1 MADDITRDDDE
12 LNSTDD
18 QGRVRRIPKN
28 VPTLFR
34 ARMPLRPPDPRQV
47 GDPAIRYPDLT
58 DRYRWISELE
68 ETRKANEREI
78 ARLQERK
85 DQEGNKGTRKRRR
98 MARSYFDRKISQAEE
113 RISYIQGLVST
124 FEQEAEE
131 IQRGLPQPIK
141 PPDQFARIHGE
152 MEARIAR
159 QNKLE
164 PKERPTANRVAPPMS
179 QGRPLGETLVP
190 GNQGPVPRLFIHGRP
205 PVANDASYEW
215 ANPNSPDYADESQL
229 RAQFEASVDRFASQA
244 KTAAAVTRLSPFRYK
259 VDVRGRSHEVTLDPV
274 FRAPVIQGKMLIP
287 NQGNDHFSYAAQAL
301 VESESMKEALEAG
314 LNVPRFSEISNR
326 HIGGQLSRAH
336 VTALRSLRQVGEG
349 LRQYYG
355 PEDRKPTYI
364 FEENADLVAL
374 PSHLAGSDSTDFDE
388 QWGRRG
394 MMAFSA
400 KEVFREW
407 LGYHATNDGRI
418 IMPDPA
424 KGMARGKLRANANP
438 SRTYTPM
445 DVARKGEARRVGF
458 SALRPASGQADLE
471 IIADT
476 LIAPHHIM
484 PPGQIDIAEKMA
496 ENVMLS
502 RSKQARQSLSWED
515 IGQIELNQADGLLQP
530 SNFVHMYNRPGREG
544 DVRRFGIEDMDAR
557 QVSLDAMMMD
567 LPKTR
572 QTALALMNQ
581 GRHFANE
588 KGVPIHKLLTEMP
601 ANKGTTN
608 YMNVLLSENQAELP
622 PGLYDE
628 AVNSAN
634 VLLEPLGYF
643 IGGGAKKGREY
654 MPELVAEYR
663 SFNHIRHTD
672 KFMGSAL
679 VKGEAAVKTKLATSN
694 RQDLIDQADML
705 IGGTEPLKGYQ
716 AYLSGLANA
725 ASRDPRIRAYLADR
739 HKLTP
744 NAEGTYI
751 HDESTHA
758 NWMGAVDELFVRG
771 LESPHMRDMMKAWGI
786 LHEGVSFTRIASTS
800 VAAPFLEGPNGEDP
814 QIPGYTATL
823 LGNNRWEIT
832 SPERDVFRL
841 PVPVMATMSVSVS
854 GKPGQM
860 NIADLSAVHRGNPE
874 VFERLFAQGEKFRGM
889 SASVLRSAL
898 RQNPTVDED
907 VVRLQSA
914 PAAEIL
920 AQNLQEESTGL
931 RPDRAD
937 DKFYLAALKQRYE
950 RKDAEGVRNS
960 VSAGTGQYPD
970 FLLEKGDFSIRMIDP
985 STAYHLANF
994 DMEGENNAAVV
1005 SAYVKTLRSM
1015 EANDPT
1021 MLASSAQRYQDEIE
1035 TLARSR
1041 AIRKGLLSGRM
1052 EGTHTHG
1059 VLGTIELPENMF
1071 ASGYV
1076 RPWGKLKAMITRWP
1090 FVTDESSAPLHAISF
1105 EEANKKYG
1113 TDLSTDPKFMRR
1125 NVLASSFAMAAQLWQ
1140 MDYDGD
1146 TALASF
1152 LRNAKQIAV
1161 SPVSEIT
1168 RRALIS
1174 SNIPQEQVAELM
1186 QGHPEHAWQAMY
1198 RAGLG
1203 GGKGAIDSKLRD
1215 WASNYAGKASTLLG
1229 SVNKMFGKV
1238 TETTNVEAMSGAM
1251 NERWAKGMTGSVD
1264 TSVAGLLALVGA
1276 TGNDA
1281 DREGTRYLSRA
1292 LGLNAKQPTID
1303 LGSAMN
1309 LDELDEHFDFLRSS
1323 FWPDYFDLNYD
1334 RSTHH
1339 TNRIANFFEGA
1350 RRAGMNLEDLEPLL
1364 RAEGQRDRNE
1374 AVYDFL
1380 KASSGVD
1387 NSPIDDEAFYQTLAG
1402 VTPTRLGGR
1411 MEGPQRYAAVKD
1423 TLISRYG
1430 EAMSLGRTKTLL
1442 EDSTPTKTTGWGTVP
1457 KWLARV
1463 AGRFSDPSGVRG
1475 FGNELPPPDVARE
1488 LVHNYVAEVS
1498 SQNMR
1503 AVGDFFS
1510 IFGRKTFA
1518 GNRTPGE
1525 IEKSLSAYP
1534 QILSR
1539 SGGKDIF
1546 ANIVGKYKD
1555 LWLNRKSVNVGGDTG
1570 LSFNEFTASLSARA
1584 GEVGAAWGQARQNLN
1599 LEGALSEMEKAEW
1612 LPATHVF
1619 SPSQLKGPGRFQDMV
1634 EGHALTWP
1642 ERAFSFDEAGIERTG
1657 TGTVFHNMLQQVLI
1671 GSGVAKAENVERR
1684 MLSTKFGMV
1693 IQGTSDYADPETGEV
1708 RDLKFVS
1715 SKRFDQLTGAAEAL
1729 NDPNADLN
1737 ALRGG
1742 DLDELI
1748 AQVTAYVHGFAE
1760 MTGKDFTGGF
1770 LDIYD
1775 RGQVEQN
1782 VSSRLAALQGGP
1794 GARPSDMPMNLY
1806 LENAVKSG
1814 HFTPQLFSEALAES
1828 RSASIPV
1835 DLSNR
1840 LVQQNWLEKLGLAQ
1854 QAAYVA
1860 ERAGITDA
1868 RGRRRSKPIM
1878 VNRAQLPDRPATE
1891 ADLQNARKKQGIL
1904 AKVFAKFAP
1913 PGMTYQER
1921 PYMAKNYQP
1930 PKSLNL
1936 RKSAGMASDN
1946 PFFND
1951 DFFSMMDSAQAKAE
1965 QRAAVERQQQKMEDA
1980 LAQPQAGEQPG
1991 EAGGVPPPNNLGNVL
2006 HPDPPAAP
2014 ANGSPAA
2021 PGGPTG
2027 SSPVNNPTPATATS
2041 LPPVPQVNNAA
2052 PSPTVADADYDRW
2065 LNAARAGGVGISYT
2079 DSLRPGRMAEADI
2092 SEGRPVIRLS
2102 PGLRG
2107 KNDHAQRLTRWHE
2120 LGHAVEMM
2128 GNPYEDDT
2136 KGKDW
2141 LELLGWAS
2149 GNLGGATLA
2158 RDIERVREDP
2168 RFYGPGGLDPKVAS
2182 EPQEMAADVLGLYM
2196 MDPKAFKEVAPH
2208 LVPIAQ
2214 QTLSRIAPQLAQAAG
2229 VKVAGGQVERDPAKL
2244 NPQAQM
2250 GARMANR
2257 PGAGNG
2263 VYPGGAPGMG
2273 MPWGAAPGMYV
2284 DPMSGMGGPG
2294 SYVQHWQMQSMVA
2307 AANLARDIG
2316 ATRSIRGQMTSDG
2329 LNLHFETP
2337 EPISGSQVNDLR
2349 EKVKGLSDELDE
2361 LVPRMGATWQQAR
2374 EGVTDMGE
2382 LRKSLTEW
2390 NRQLKDISEQLPKPG
2405 KYDAS
2410 SLGRQGRDDFTSLT
2424 QETRDVRER
2433 LATFEAIYD
2442 RLKGKVGL
2450 AEWDEAL
2457 VEMTGGDAQTSLGG
2471 GGGRRGRSGGRGG
2484 ESGPPGI
2491 WGRFTDDLG
2500 GFAGMG
2506 WAGFAAFSLS
2516 RINNLM
2522 FGGIANDI
2530 ETYRQGNMGMTGLH
2544 RTLYGPNGGVDPSL
2558 TERMMANSFTQNWVS
2573 YRAGERFS
2581 GLATTAQDTYNNMF
2595 SLDQQTNIRTAKEAG
2610 KGLLGAGAA
2619 AVVSMYMGRKVLGGM
2634 GGVGRL
2640 AAGVAGLSGFASGQ
2654 EADSPLDAIVD
2665 GASNAAMLGLAAAQ
2679 VSQMLGGPGQ
2689 RAVSTLSPTVAKY
2702 MKGGALSRWW
2712 GGKLL
2717 GAEALGGRI
2726 AASGVMG
2733 SLGAAGAAA
2742 GVALPVLGGIGGL
2755 LAMGAGMEAMGAG
2768 IDDSKIDWDRY
2779 WKMREGGTYL
2789 SQRAARWVASGE
2801 APGWVGNF
2809 LQWGDRNSF
2818 TPTVQQ
2824 RAIAHGVIQAP
2835 DEDSGQLTYVSA
2847 GDAQRI
2853 ARNAFRK
2860 GDISKLGIKDTED
2873 LVKQLGL
2880 AGAGG
2885 DPEMVAQL
2893 ASAFMGATGTD
2904 LAGLTSGSSD
2914 RAKLLFET
2922 ITNAIREKM
2931 NPTQMMASQ
2940 FGFAQAM
2947 GYTAYSDTGVQMAS
2961 NFGQRSGIQQEQAL
2975 MGAQLMSG
2983 YDVTNLGLNA
2993 AGREHF
2999 ASSLGAMA
3007 RYHSE
3012 GSIMRAQQLI
3022 QPSTPYTFNLGLQME
3037 TITPAG
3043 IWADY
3048 GIQNIAPTMDLQT
3061 GLAANQEEL
3070 WNLDRKQMKMV
3081 DAHRVREYRIA
3092 WGTPAKMGGYYAG
3105 NTGGVYTPPVPAVMG
3120 EMQQRQ
3126 QFNLDMLNKRHGH
3139 AMADMDWNIGLI
3151 SSNLGRSMAMA
3162 GAQFAITQKGWEF
3175 QEQQFGFNRMN
3186 FNMNVRHGDERFAM
3200 QLGHIDR
3207 SLGMN
3212 LAERGLQRQ
3221 IMMTQYRQQD
3231 EEMAIANQRRP
3242 VTWQW
3247 RFEDMAFQG
3256 EQAGLEFGWRQEDYR
3271 RNIRLAT
3278 GRQKIGLRREM
3289 ERDQIRYG
3297 MGEDQRE
3304 RQEERLKQQKEWED
3318 EDFERK
3324 KSHYEEIKGLQ
3335 ISLFDM
3341 QTAHMIEQANM
3352 QKESLALSQRQAKE
3366 GQVLQSIQMT
3376 AAEENF
3382 QTMKQLQT
3390 DLHGLQMQHMQEA
3403 AAEQIA
3409 SIERNR
3415 TQAQEIKDATEAQ
3428 MILEAEQDEAKAKR
3442 QEELSVAMAK
3452 TDEDRFDS
3460 IVAQAEAVAAMNLY
3474 FVAWRDEILPDMKQL
3489 AEDILHLIREAKKAG
3504 GGTPPPPTFP
3514 PTPGSLTP
3522 PTTIE
3527 DVIDAIKNNPA
3538 NDPAIPESFGSNPIS
3553 TARRSVEEVAEDLAD
3568 LLLDTNSADRWLNGK
3583 YTRNGRR

>member
-12 LNSTDD
+12 LNSTDA
-18 QGRVRRIPKN
+18 QGRVRSIPKS

-34 ARMPLRPPDPRQV
+34 ALPARRPAKPQQAPVGKKGLAWKEDNPNYDLSLQANLYRQMHAEAQAQA
-47 GDPAIRYPDLT
+47 DQYR
-58 DRYRWISELE
+58 DRKELA
-68 ETRKANEREI
+68 T
-78 ARLQERK
+78 
-85 DQEGNKGTRKRRR
+85 GRRGQL
-98 MARSYFDRKISQAEE
+98 MAPWYDRKIADAQA
-113 RISYIQGLVST
+113 RADSYGLT
-124 FEQEAEE
+124 IWEIEAEA
-131 IQRGLPQPIK
+131 QAHR
-141 PPDQFARIHGE
+141 DRIMEGHRAAEGSVQLHGSL
-152 MEARIAR
+152 EARIAR
-159 QNKLE
+159 ANKLE
-164 PKERPTANRVAPPMS
+164 ESKRPREGARPPGTPMS
-179 QGRPLGETLVP
+179 QGFKVGETLVP
-190 GNQGPVPRLFIHGRP
+190 GQGGPVPRLFIHGRP
-205 PVANDASYEW
+205 PVANDASYDW
-215 ANPNSPDYADESQL
+215 ANPQSPDYADETQL
-229 RAQFEASVDRFASQA
+229 RAQFEVALEQQAGRA
-244 KTAAAVTRLSPFRYK
+244 KTGYALSRLSPFRYK

-287 NQGNDHFSYAAQAL
+287 EQGNDHFSYTAQAL
-301 VESESMKEALEAG
+301 VESESMKETLEAG
-314 LNVPRFSEISNR
+314 LNVARFSEISNR

-336 VTALRSLRQVGEG
+336 VTALRNLRQVGDG

-355 PEDRKPTYI
+355 PGDRKPTYI
-364 FEENADLVAL
+364 FEENTDLVAL

-388 QWGRRG
+388 GWGKRG
-394 MMAFSA
+394 MMAFNA

-407 LGYHATNDGRI
+407 LGYHALDDGRLI
-418 IMPDPA
+418 VPDPA
-424 KGMARGKLRANANP
+424 KAMARGKLRANANP

-445 DVARKGEARRVGF
+445 DVARKGEPRRVGF
-458 SALRPASGQADLE
+458 SALRPASGQNDLE

-476 LIAPHHIM
+476 IIAPHHIM

-515 IGQIELNQADGLLQP
+515 IGKIELNQATGLLQP
-530 SNFVHMYNRPGREG
+530 SNFIHLYNRPGRGGEA
-544 DVRRFGIEDMDAR
+544 RRFGVEDMDAR
-557 QVSLDAMMMD
+557 QVSLDTMMVD

-572 QTALALMNQ
+572 QTAITLMNQ
-581 GRHFANE
+581 GRHFVDSEGVAIHTRLTQMQANTPT
-588 KGVPIHKLLTEMP
+588 GP
-601 ANKGTTN
+601 TN
-608 YMNVLLSENQAELP
+608 YMNVLLSENQSELP

-628 AVNSAN
+628 AMNAAN
-634 VLLEPLGYF
+634 ELLRPMGYF

-654 MPELVAEYR
+654 VPELVAEYR

-679 VKGEAAVKTKLATSN
+679 VKGVAAVKSRLARSN
-694 RQDLIDQADML
+694 KQDLIDNADML

-725 ASRDPRIRAYLADR
+725 ASRDDRIRRYLADR
-739 HKLTP
+739 HNLHPT
-744 NAEGTYI
+744 NTGAYI

-758 NWMGAVDELFVRG
+758 NWMGAVDELFVQG
-771 LESPHMRDMMKAWGI
+771 LESPHMRDMMKAWGM
-786 LHEGVSFTRIASTS
+786 LHEGVSFTRIATTS
-800 VAAPFLEGPNGEDP
+800 VAAPFLEGPNGEEP

-841 PVPVMATMSVSVS
+841 PIPVMATMSVPVS

-898 RQNPTVDED
+898 RQAPNLDDNIVK
-907 VVRLQSA
+907 LQSA
-914 PAAEIL
+914 PAAEIM
-920 AQNLQEESTGL
+920 AQNLQEEATGS

-937 DKFYLAALKQRYE
+937 DRFYLQALKERYE
-950 RKDAEGVRNS
+950 SRDEKGK
-960 VSAGTGQYPD
+960 GTGQYPD
-970 FLLEKGDFSIRMIDP
+970 FLLEKGDFSIRMVDAG
-985 STAYHLANF
+985 TAYHLANF
-994 DMEGENNAAVV
+994 DLEGENNAAVV

-1035 TLARSR
+1035 KLARSR

-1059 VLGTIELPENMF
+1059 VLGTTELPENTF

-1076 RPWGKLKAMITRWP
+1076 GPWGKLKAMITRWP
-1090 FVTDESSAPLHAISF
+1090 FVTDESSAPLRAISF
-1105 EEANKKYG
+1105 QEANKTYG

-1146 TALASF
+1146 TALVSF

-1174 SNIPQEQVAELM
+1174 SNIPQEEVASLM
-1186 QGHPEHAWQAMY
+1186 QGDPVHAWQAMY
-1198 RAGLG
+1198 KAGLG
-1203 GGKGAIDSKLRD
+1203 GGKGSIPSKLQD
-1215 WASNYAGKASTLLG
+1215 WASNYAGNASTLLG
-1229 SVNKMFGKV
+1229 SVQKMFGKV
-1238 TETTNVEAMSGAM
+1238 TETTNVEAMSAAM

-1264 TSVAGLLALVGA
+1264 TSVGGLLALVGA

-1303 LGSAMN
+1303 IGGKMN
-1309 LDELDEHFDFLRSS
+1309 LEELDEHFDFLRSS

-1364 RAEGQRDRNE
+1364 RTEGQRDRNE
-1374 AVYDFL
+1374 QVYDFL

-1387 NSPIDDEAFYQTLAG
+1387 NRPIDDEAFYQTLAG

-1411 MEGPQRYAAVKD
+1411 MEGPQRYEAVKD

-1555 LWLNRKSVNVGGDTG
+1555 LWLNRQSVNVGGDTG
-1570 LSFNEFTASLSARA
+1570 LSFNEFTASLAARA
-1584 GEVGAAWGQARQNLN
+1584 GEVGAAWSTARQSHNLDS
-1599 LEGALSEMEKAEW
+1599 ALTEMEQGEW

-1634 EGHALTWP
+1634 EGHVLTWP
-1642 ERAFSFDEAGIERTG
+1642 ERAFSFDEAAIERTG
-1657 TGTVFHNMLQQVLI
+1657 TGTVFHNMLQKVLVE
-1671 GSGVAKAENVERR
+1671 SGVAKEENIERR

-1693 IQGTSDYADPETGEV
+1693 IQGTSDYADLESGEV

-1715 SKRFDQLTGAAEAL
+1715 SSRFDKLMEAANAL

-1737 ALRGG
+1737 SIRGG
-1742 DLDELI
+1742 DLDELL
-1748 AQVTAYVHGFAE
+1748 AQVTAYVHGFSE

-1782 VSSRLAALQGGP
+1782 VSNRLAALDGGP

-1806 LENAVKSG
+1806 LDNAVKSG

-1860 ERAGITDA
+1860 ERAGITDE

-1878 VNRAQLPDRPATE
+1878 VNRAQLPDRPATDV
-1891 ADLQNARKKQGIL
+1891 DLQNARKKQGIL
-1904 AKVFAKFAP
+1904 QKVFAKFAP
-1913 PGMTYQER
+1913 AGYSYEQR
-1921 PYMAKNYQP
+1921 PYMDKNYKP

-1936 RKSAGMASDN
+1936 RKSAGMGEHN
-1946 PFFND
+1946 PFFED
-1951 DFFSMMDSAQAKAE
+1951 DFFSIMDTAQSKAE
-1965 QRAAVERQQQKMEDA
+1965 QRAAVERQQQKMEDDFIQA
-1980 LAQPQAGEQPG
+1980 QAGEQPG
-1991 EAGGVPPPNNLGNVL
+1991 EAGGVPPPNHLGDVL
-2006 HPDPPAAP
+2006 HPTPAP
-2014 ANGSPAA
+2014 A
-2021 PGGPTG
+2021 PGGGAPSA
-2027 SSPVNNPTPATATS
+2027 SSPVDPGTPATATP
-2041 LPPVPQVNNAA
+2041 LPPAPAVNGPA
-2052 PSPTVADADYDRW
+2052 PSPMAQDADYDRW
-2065 LNAARAGGVGISYT
+2065 LNAARAGGVAISYT
-2079 DSLRPGRMAEADI
+2079 DSLRPGRVAEADMG
-2092 SEGRPVIRLS
+2092 EGRPVIRMS

-2120 LGHAVEMM
+2120 LGHVVEMM

-2141 LELLGWAS
+2141 LELLGWTS
-2149 GNLGGATLA
+2149 GNIGGKSLA
-2158 RDIERVREDP
+2158 ADVQRVREDP
-2168 RFYGPGGLDPKVAS
+2168 RFYGPGGLDPKTSS
-2182 EPQEMAADVLGLYM
+2182 EPAEMAADVLGLYM
-2196 MDPKAFKEVAPH
+2196 MDPEAFKEVAPH

-2214 QTLSRIAPQLAQAAG
+2214 QTLERIAPQLAKAAG
-2229 VKVAGGQVERDPAKL
+2229 VKVATPTVEQDPDRL
-2244 NPQAQM
+2244 NPRAAM
-2250 GARMANR
+2250 AGRMANR

-2263 VYPGGAPGMG
+2263 VYPGGAPGGGMG
-2273 MPWGAAPGMYV
+2273 MPWGAAPGLYV
-2284 DPMSGMGGPG
+2284 DPMGAMGQGGPE
-2294 SYVQHWQMQSMVA
+2294 SYAQFWQMQSMVA
-2307 AANLARDIG
+2307 GGRFAANMGYNA
-2316 ATRSIRGQMTSDG
+2316 SFRGHMTPEGMDM
-2329 LNLHFETP
+2329 HFEQR
-2337 EPISGSQVNDLR
+2337 EPITGGKVNELR
-2349 EKVKGLSDELDE
+2349 DQVKGLSEELDE

-2374 EGVTDMGE
+2374 EGVADMGE

-2390 NRQLKDISEQLPKPG
+2390 NRQIKDISERLPKPG
-2405 KYDAS
+2405 KYDGS
-2410 SLGRQGRDDFTSLT
+2410 SLGRQGREDFTSLN
-2424 QETRDVRER
+2424 QETKDVRER
-2433 LATFEAIYD
+2433 LAVFEAIHD

-2457 VEMTGGDAQTSLGG
+2457 VEMRGGDTGG
-2471 GGGRRGRSGGRGG
+2471 GGGRRGRSGGRSG

-2530 ETYRQGNMGMTGLH
+2530 ETYRQGNMGMTGLN

-2595 SLDQQTNIRTAKEAG
+2595 SLEQQTDIRTAKEAG
-2610 KGLLGAGAA
+2610 KGILGAGAA

-2654 EADSPLDAIVD
+2654 EAESPLEAIVD

-2679 VSQMLGGPGQ
+2679 VSQMLGGPGKVTQ
-2689 RAVSTLSPTVAKY
+2689 TLSPTVAKY
-2702 MKGGALSRWW
+2702 MGGGALSKWW

-2726 AASGVMG
+2726 AATGV
-2733 SLGAAGAAA
+2733 LGGLGKAGAAVA
-2742 GVALPVLGGIGGL
+2742 GVALPVLGGIGGMF
-2755 LAMGAGMEAMGAG
+2755 AAGAGMEAMGAG
-2768 IDDSKIDWDRY
+2768 IDDSKIDWERY

-2801 APGWVGNF
+2801 APAWVGNM
-2809 LQWGDRNSF
+2809 LQWGDKNSF
-2818 TPTVQQ
+2818 TPTTQQ

-2835 DEDSGQLTYVSA
+2835 DEDSGQLKYVSA

-2853 ARNAFRK
+2853 ARNAFRR
-2860 GDISKLGIKDTED
+2860 GDISKLGIKNTED

-2885 DPEMVAQL
+2885 DPAMVAQL
-2893 ASAFMGATGTD
+2893 ASTFMAATGTD
-2904 LAGLTSGSSD
+2904 LDGLTSGSSI
-2914 RAKLLFET
+2914 RAKLLYDT
-2922 ITNAIREKM
+2922 IANAIAEKK

-2947 GYTAYSDTGVQMAS
+2947 GYTAYSDTGVGLAR
-2961 NFGQRSGIQQEQAL
+2961 NFGMLPGISQEQAM
-2975 MGAQLMSG
+2975 MGAQLMGS
-2983 YDVTNLGLNA
+2983 YDVANLGLGTAGSREYFAKGLGRLA
-2993 AGREHF
+2993 AV
-2999 ASSLGAMA
+2999 
-3007 RYHSE
+3007 HSE
-3012 GSIMRAQQLI
+3012 GSMMRAQQLV
-3022 QPSTPYTFNLGLQME
+3022 QPSTPYTFNLGLQMG
-3037 TITPAG
+3037 TISPG
-3043 IWADY
+3043 QIYADY
-3048 GIQNIAPTMDLQT
+3048 GIENIAPTMDLST
-3061 GLAANQEEL
+3061 GLASNQQDL
-3070 WNLDRKQMKMV
+3070 WNMDRAQMKLAN
-3081 DAHRVREYRIA
+3081 DHRAREFRIA
-3092 WGTPAKMGGYYAG
+3092 WGTPAKPGGYYAG
-3105 NTGGVYTPPVPAVMG
+3105 NGNGVYTPPVPAVMG
-3120 EMQQRQ
+3120 EIPQRQ
-3126 QFNLDMLNKRHGH
+3126 QYNLDMLNMRHGH

-3151 SSNLGRSMAMA
+3151 GSGLGRSMAMA
-3162 GAQFAITQKGWEF
+3162 NAQFGITQQGWAF

-3231 EEMAIANQRRP
+3231 EEMGIQAQRRP
-3242 VTWQW
+3242 ITWQW

-3256 EQAGLEFGWRQEDYR
+3256 EQAGVEFGWRQEDYR

-3278 GRQKIGLRREM
+3278 GRQKIGMRREM

-3297 MGEDQRE
+3297 MNEDQRE
-3304 RQEERLKQQKEWED
+3304 RQEERLKQQKQWED

-3366 GQVLQSIQMT
+3366 QQVLQSIQMT
-3376 AAEENF
+3376 AAEDNF

-3390 DLHGLQMQHMQEA
+3390 DLHLLQMAHMQEA
-3403 AAEQIA
+3403 AGEQIA

-3415 TQAQEIKDATEAQ
+3415 AQAQEIKDATEAQ
-3428 MILEAEQDEAKAKR
+3428 MKLEAEQDEARAAR
-3442 QEELSVAMAK
+3442 QEETAIAMAK
-3452 TDEDRFDS
+3452 MDEDRLNAT
-3460 IVAQAEAVAAMNLY
+3460 ITQAEAVAAMNLL
-3474 FVAWRDEILPDMKQL
+3474 FVSWRDEILPDMKTL
-3489 AEDILHLIREAKKAG
+3489 AEEILRLIREAQKAPPPPPDPNA
-3504 GGTPPPPTFP
+3504 TPPSFPSVPGSMTPPLTIEEIIDKIKDNPADDPLIPPTFP
-3514 PTPGSLTP
+3514 
-3522 PTTIE
+3522 
-3527 DVIDAIKNNPA
+3527 
-3538 NDPAIPESFGSNPIS
+3538 IPS
-3553 TARRSVEEVAEDLAD
+3553 TSRRSVEEVAEDLAD
-3568 LLLDTNSADRWLNGK
+3568 LLLETNSADRWLNRK
-3583 YTRNGRR
+3583 YSRNSRR